1 MKQLD
6 PFVITPIVEHALRED
21 IEHGDITTDITIP
34 HGQRAKAVIIAKE
47 PGVCAGLEV
56 AKTCFR
62 LLDSEALIGQEA
74 RDGREFRQGEI
85 LLSIEASARAILM
98 AERTALNFLQ
108 RMCGIATL
116 SRAFVQ
122 RVRGTGCRVVDTR
135 KTTPGLRIF
144 EKYAV
149 ACGGCSNHRYGLAD
163 GILIKDNH
171 IAACGGIRAALERV
185 RRQAPHTIR
194 VEIEVGTLEEVEEA
208 IEAGA
213 DLLLLDNMPPA
224 LLRQAVGLARRLNP
238 DILLEASGGITL
250 DNIRQIAE
258 TGVDIASTG
267 MLTHSYN
274 SIDLSL
280 KFQ

>member
-6 PFVITPIVEHALRED
+6 PFVITPIVEYALRED
-21 IEHGDITTDITIP
+21 IEHGDITTDIAIP
-34 HGQRAKAVIIAKE
+34 PGQKAKAVIIAKE
-47 PGVCAGLEV
+47 PGVCAGLVV
-56 AKTCFR
+56 AEICFR
-62 LLDSEALIGQEA
+62 LLDPEALIGQEG
-74 RDGREFRQGEI
+74 RDGHEFRQGQS

-116 SRAFVQ
+116 SRAFLQ

-149 ACGGCSNHRYGLAD
+149 ACGGCGNHRYGLAD

-171 IAACGGIRAALERV
+171 IAACGGIRAALERI
-185 RRQAPHTIR
+185 RGQAPHTIR

-224 LLRQAVGLARRLNP
+224 LLRQAVALARRLNP
-238 DILLEASGGITL
+238 DVLLEASGGITL

-267 MLTHSYN
+267 MLTHSYS